1 MTADAAVPGSVG
13 DPGAEEAAAGA
24 VADGVREL
32 VDDAEAEE
40 LLRELE
46 AGADADGLRGL
57 VERVQAVAD
66 PAGLA
71 ELGALVAA
79 LAARELPSIP
89 MPRPGAP
96 GQSVSST
103 PTPTPWPIP
112 TLTPWPTP
120 TPAPLSEA
128 AAAEPPAS
136 AIPRAA
142 DRPNLWRSIAR
153 SSRAARFG
161 LAAAVVI
168 ACAAD
173 LPAPRSAPVIDDQR
187 AAVHVQERAHHGA
200 PLPGDGGKA
209 AGPAPA
215 GGALPGEPS
224 CSAEHRAGW
233 LRVENQ
239 LAGTTAWQDA
249 KRTRAGSV
257 NGYLNRVSAQC
268 GDTVTAYLSSP
279 VPVSAAT
286 LSAYRM
292 GYYNGTGGRLVWEA
306 KHLTVGPQAQATVT
320 GTERLTEAPWKASL
334 SFRVSE
340 KWTPGYYLLVVR
352 APGQSPSSIPLV
364 VRADG
369 DAAPLGFQASVLTY
383 QAYNTFGGH
392 SAYNDPAHKAA
403 PSTVVS
409 FDRPYEDG
417 GYYSPYQYELP
428 LIREMEK
435 LGIDADYFTDL
446 DVDGNPALLTR
457 HKGIVT
463 GGHSEYWTKRM
474 YDAAVAA
481 RQAGVN
487 LAFFGANAVYT
498 AARLTGSPLGPDR
511 RVVIRRTTAG
521 DAVAAKDPS
530 QATVNWAE
538 PPLNR
543 PEAALVG
550 QGYGYLGANGS
561 LRVLH
566 PDSWIFTGTGVAA
579 GTVLTSTVGGEYD
592 QVEVNKAATPKDV
605 DVLAAMPI
613 RFANGHAGMAT
624 TTYYV
629 ATSQAGVFDAGT
641 TYWPCVIAGDCLHL
655 TATPTEARRVVMLM
669 TDNILTAFAAGPAG
683 LAHASTPNLP
693 PSPEGLV
700 ASAKSPGDVA
710 LRSY

>member
-1 MTADAAVPGSVG
+1 M
-13 DPGAEEAAAGA
+13 
-24 VADGVREL
+24 
-32 VDDAEAEE
+32 
-40 LLRELE
+40 
-46 AGADADGLRGL
+46 
-57 VERVQAVAD
+57 
-66 PAGLA
+66 
-71 ELGALVAA
+71 
-79 LAARELPSIP
+79 
-89 MPRPGAP
+89 
-96 GQSVSST
+96 
-103 PTPTPWPIP
+103 
-112 TLTPWPTP
+112 
-120 TPAPLSEA
+120 
-128 AAAEPPAS
+128 
-136 AIPRAA
+136 
-142 DRPNLWRSIAR
+142 
-153 SSRAARFG
+153 
-161 LAAAVVI
+161 
-168 ACAAD
+168 
-173 LPAPRSAPVIDDQR
+173 
-187 AAVHVQERAHHGA
+187 
-200 PLPGDGGKA
+200 
-209 AGPAPA
+209 
-215 GGALPGEPS
+215 
-224 CSAEHRAGW
+224 
-233 LRVENQ
+233 
-239 LAGTTAWQDA
+239 
-249 KRTRAGSV
+249 
-257 NGYLNRVSAQC
+257 NGYLDRVSVQC
-268 GDTVTAYLSSP
+268 GDSVTAYLSSP
-279 VPVSAAT
+279 VPVSGAT

-292 GYYNGTGGRLVWEA
+292 GYYNGDGARLVWEA
-306 KHLTVGPQAQATVT
+306 KHLTLGPQAQATVT
-320 GTERLTEAPWKASL
+320 GSDLLTEAPWKASL
-334 SFRVSE
+334 SFHVSGR
-340 KWTPGYYLLVVR
+340 WTPGYYLLVVR

-392 SAYNDPAHKAA
+392 SAYNDPARKAA

-446 DVDGNPALLTR
+446 DVDGNPAVLKQ

-463 GGHSEYWTKRM
+463 GGHSEYWTKGM

-521 DAVAAKDPS
+521 DSLAAKDPS

-543 PEAALVG
+543 PEAALLG

-566 PDSWIFTGTGVAA
+566 PDSWIFAGTGVAA
-579 GTVLTSTVGGEYD
+579 GAILHNTVGGEYD
-592 QVEVNKAATPKDV
+592 QADVNKAATPKDL

-629 ATSQAGVFDAGT
+629 ATSQAGIFDAGT

-655 TATPTEARRVVMLM
+655 APTPTEARRVVTLM

-683 LAHASTPNLP
+683 MAHPSTPNLP

-700 ASAKSPGDVA
+700 GSAKSPGDVA
-710 LRSY
+710 LRAY